1 MQGGPPVATPMTAAQ
16 MVTALKNEGVHVV
29 EMAGW
34 RTHNRDHKGAWG
46 EVYGLLI
53 HHTAGVSKTM
63 PQFVYNGTT
72 ALPGP
77 LCHALTTKD
86 GKAYLVG
93 NGRANHAGLIAAN
106 AMASLKAEDGIHP
119 APGPDSVDGN
129 RQLYGLEIENKG
141 DGQDPYPPTQYD
153 QSVRWAAAI
162 CRHHGWT
169 AESIGAH
176 KEVTQRKIDPSFSMN
191 LFRAKVAERLRHAPS
206 WTPGT
211 TTPKPQP
218 PQEASPTR
226 MDYTQMTRSTDLV
239 IPAGQGR
246 PVFFDIEHAD
256 DPNDHGDGGRTIL
269 DGGQYTG
276 TVWVWLPA
284 TVDVEHIGVKMVHE
298 LAGGTTSTHS
308 TGHVQTQDVPST
320 AAVSVTGHVPADRK
334 LFLEIFNSG
343 PTPITVSR
351 VDIRLL
357 SQAI

>member
-1 MQGGPPVATPMTAAQ
+1 MTAAQ
-16 MVTALKNEGVHVV
+16 MVRALKAEGVRVV
-29 EMAGW
+29 EW
-34 RTHNRDHKGAWG
+34 RDWETHNRNHKGAWG
-46 EVYGLLI
+46 PVYGLLI
-53 HHTAGVSKTM
+53 HHTAGVSLGM
-63 PQFVYNGTT
+63 PQFVYNGTS

-77 LCHALTTKD
+77 LCHAMTSKH
-86 GKAYLVG
+86 GEVYLIG

-106 AMASLKAEDGIHP
+106 AMTSLKAEDGIHP
-119 APGPDSVDGN
+119 KPGPDSVDGN

-141 DGQDPYPPTQYD
+141 DGRDPYPATQYD

-169 AESIGAH
+169 AESIGGH
-176 KEVTQRKIDPSFSMN
+176 KEVTQRKIDPSFSMA

-206 WTPGT
+206 WTPGD
-211 TTPKPQP
+211 TTPAPKP
-218 PQEASPTR
+218 PQEASPR
-226 MDYTQMTRSTDLV
+226 MDYTQLSRQTDLV

-246 PVFFDIEHAD
+246 PVYFEVENAD
-256 DPNDHGDGGRTIL
+256 DPGDHGAGGRTIL

-284 TVDVEHIGVKMVHE
+284 TIDVEHIGVKMVHE

-308 TGHVQTQDVPST
+308 TGHIQTQDVPST

-334 LFLEIFNSG
+334 LFLELYNSSD
-343 PTPITVSR
+343 TPITIPR
-351 VDIRLL
+351 VDLRLL